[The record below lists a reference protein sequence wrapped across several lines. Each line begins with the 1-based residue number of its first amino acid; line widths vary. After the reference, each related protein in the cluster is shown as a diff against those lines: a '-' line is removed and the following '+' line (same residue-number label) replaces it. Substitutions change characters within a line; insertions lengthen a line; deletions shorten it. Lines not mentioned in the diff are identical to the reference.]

1 MKRNTLILVAI
12 AGALAVAVY
21 FLEIK
26 EGKPRDESP
35 DTPVTRPAFTFTRA
49 DIATLIVNRRGESAT
64 IEDHDGKWL
73 ISQPVNAAADQSAV
87 DSLVNGLS
95 SAKVERDLPADPE
108 TMKSYG
114 LEEPAIT
121 LEIKLKSGEEHRVRL
136 GEKDFSGLSVYAQ
149 LDEAPGIALLPAS
162 ILTSSDKS
170 ADDWRDKS
178 VIGLSQF
185 DISSLS
191 LKNENGQIELAKDD
205 GKWAI
210 KSPMSIAAD
219 EAEVSSLL
227 SEVSGAKASDFV
239 AETDPGKYGLD
250 KPKITLTAKL
260 NDGSQRVLSL
270 SSKIDENYYARN
282 SDRPQILKVDS
293 GLYDKLN
300 VKLSKL
306 RDKQIVKLNKDE
318 LTRIEVKNPNLTLVA
333 EKDKD
338 NKWII
343 KSPADKKDKEA
354 RSNKLL
360 DPFETKATEV
370 LDVAPSSAA
379 AKLAKPA
386 VEVRLTDK
394 AGKITVVTIS
404 SADGEDA
411 YVRVKDRAG
420 VYKVGKQLLE
430 DLSFKIADIVD

>member
-1 MKRNTLILVAI
+1 
-12 AGALAVAVY
+12 
-21 FLEIK
+21 
-26 EGKPRDESP
+26 
-35 DTPVTRPAFTFTRA
+35 
-49 DIATLIVNRRGESAT
+49 
-64 IEDHDGKWL
+64 
-73 ISQPVNAAADQSAV
+73 
-87 DSLVNGLS
+87 
-95 SAKVERDLPADPE
+95 
-108 TMKSYG
+108 
-114 LEEPAIT
+114 
-121 LEIKLKSGEEHRVRL
+121 
-136 GEKDFSGLSVYAQ
+136 
-149 LDEAPGIALLPAS
+149 
-162 ILTSSDKS
+162 
-170 ADDWRDKS
+170 
-178 VIGLSQF
+178 
-185 DISSLS
+185 
-191 LKNENGQIELAKDD
+191 
-205 GKWAI
+205 
-210 KSPMSIAAD
+210 MSIAAD

-227 SEVSGAKASDFV
+227 SEVSSAKASDFV
-239 AETDPGKYGLD
+239 AETDPAKYGLD
-250 KPKITLTAKL
+250 KPRITLTAKL

-282 SDRPQILKVDS
+282 SDRPQILKIDS
-293 GLYDKLN
+293 ALYEKLN

-318 LTRIEVKNPNLTLVA
+318 LTRIEIKNPNLTLVA

-386 VEVRLTDK
+386 VEVRFTDK
-394 AGKITVVTIS
+394 SGKITVVTIS
-404 SADGEDA
+404 SADGDDA

-430 DLSFKIADIVD
+430 DLSFKIADVVE

>member
-12 AGALAVAVY
+12 AAALAVAVY

-26 EGKPRDESP
+26 EGKPRDEPTS
-35 DTPVTRPAFTFTRA
+35 TPTTRAAFSFISA
-49 DIATLIVNRRGESAT
+49 DIATLIVNRAGQST
-64 IEDHDGKWL
+64 TVEDHDGKWL

-87 DSLVNGLS
+87 DSLVSALTG
-95 SAKVERDLPADPE
+95 AKVERDLPADQE
-108 TMKSYG
+108 KMKSYG
-114 LEEPAIT
+114 LEEPAVTI
-121 LEIKLKSGEEHRVRL
+121 EIKLKSGEEHRVSL
-136 GEKDFSGLSVYAQ
+136 GEKDFSGLSVYAL
-149 LDEAPGIALLPAS
+149 LDEAPGVALLPAS

-170 ADDWRDKS
+170 VDDLRDRS
-178 VIGLSQF
+178 VLGLSQF

-191 LKNENGQIELAKDD
+191 LKNENGQIELGKDD

-219 EAEVSSLL
+219 ETEVSSLL
-227 SEVSGAKASDFV
+227 SEVSSAKATDFV
-239 AETDPGKYGLD
+239 ADTDPAKYGLD

-270 SSKIDENYYARN
+270 SSKVDENYYARN

-293 GLYDKLN
+293 SLYDKLN

-306 RDKQIVKLNKDE
+306 RDKQIVKLNQDE
-318 LTRIEVKNPNLTLVA
+318 LTRIEIKNPNLTLTA

-343 KSPADKKDKEA
+343 KSPTDKKDKEA

-360 DPFETKATEV
+360 DPLETKAIEV
-370 LDVAPSSAA
+370 LDAPPTSASA
-379 AKLAKPA
+379 TLAKPA

-394 AGKITVVTIS
+394 SGKITVLTVS
-404 SADGEDA
+404 SADGNDA
-411 YVRVKDRAG
+411 YVRVKDRTG
-420 VYKVGKQLLE
+420 VYKVGKQMLD
-430 DLSFKIADIVD
+430 DLSFKIADVVE